1 MAETL
6 VRFRQWL
13 FSVDKE
19 ATETTYAASLASV
32 PTACGCH
39 DCLNFEAARELAF
52 PPEALALFTELGVD
66 YRREGEVFQYQRLP
80 DGRHHYGGWL
90 HFRGAILDG
99 PDFFSTA
106 ENKIASLT
114 DLFSIGFTA
123 GNAPSIFPNLHH
135 IVQIEIE
142 TYIPWLLTDVPEPD

>member
-13 FSVDKE
+13 FSVDKK
-19 ATETTYAASLASV
+19 ATEATYAASLASV
-32 PTACGCH
+32 PVACGCH

-52 PPEALALFTELGVD
+52 PPEALALFAELGVD

-90 HFRGAILDG
+90 HFRGAIVDG
-99 PDFFSTA
+99 PDFCSTA
-106 ENKIASLT
+106 ENKIALLT

-123 GNAPSIFPNLHH
+123 SKAPGIFHGLHH
-135 IVQIEIE
+135 TVQIEIE